1 MEVKVPYEV
10 LQKVLKP
17 ARYTGGEF
25 NSVKKIWSEVD
36 CKFVLALPDVYEVG
50 MSNLGLSILYGIL
63 NKREDTL
70 CERVYAVWTDM
81 EAEMRERNLPL
92 FSLENKMAIKDF
104 DFLGFSLQYEM
115 IFTNVL
121 NMLDLAKI
129 NLHAAERKIDEPFV
143 IGGGPCVYNVEPVAD
158 FFDFFVVGEGEEI
171 LGEVVEK
178 FIEWKNS
185 GKVGG
190 RKNFLK
196 KLLSVQGIYV
206 PSFYQPIYSEVE
218 RLKGDKV
225 ESDLEK
231 NLSPCH
237 LATLPLGD
245 FIGMKILEPAAP
257 KIIYK
262 RVVKDLNAVDFV
274 EKPIV
279 PFIDI
284 VHNRAMLELFRGCSR
299 GCRFCQAGICYR
311 PARERTEE
319 NLRKTAR
326 KLIDASGYDEMSL
339 TSLSSADYSCL
350 NRLVDDLQKDFSSEK
365 VNFSLPSLRIDSFS
379 IELAEK
385 LQTVRKSGLTFAP
398 EAGTQRLRDV
408 INKNV
413 TEENLL
419 QACAAAFEKGWKTVK
434 LYFMMGLPT
443 ETDEDILGIAELAQ
457 KVANLYREITHRRDV
472 KITVSVSCFVPKPF
486 TPFQWCGQIS
496 AEEFERRQQL
506 LKNAIRDR
514 AITYNYHNAKLSVLE
529 GIIARGDRRL
539 AKVIETAWKNGA
551 KFDGWSDLFKFEI
564 WQQAFEICE
573 IDGKYF
579 SERERNIYE
588 SLPWEHTSPGVRKNF
603 LIEEFEKSQRGE
615 TTRDCRRTSCT
626 GCGICQN
633 LGVKVI
639 DYDGDKNISSK
650 ISSPQKIFT
659 KNPQNY
665 RAQIR
670 KGAEIA
676 FLSHLEYMNVFM
688 SALLRSKLPAAYSE
702 GFNPHLKVSFATAL
716 GVGVTSDC
724 EYVDFILN
732 EKISDEE
739 VLKKLNEQ
747 LPRGMEILRLKKIS
761 GKVPALMSAV
771 DFSRYEVS
779 ITCEE
784 NFETVSEIVKKFND
798 AKKILFTR
806 ITPKKTR
813 EIEIKKYLAERLKVV
828 EKVDGEIILKFG
840 IKITSEGSLKPSEV
854 LKVLHEN
861 FDLKIKI
868 TDAKINRTALLSRG
882 RNLLDVI

>member
-1 MEVKVPYEV
+1 MKVNVPYEV

-25 NSVKKIWSEVD
+25 NSVTKNFDEVD

-63 NKREDTL
+63 NRNEKIL
-70 CERVYAVWTDM
+70 CERVYSVWTDM
-81 EAEMRERNLPL
+81 EAEMREKNIPL
-92 FSLENKMAIKDF
+92 FSLESKNAVKDF

-129 NLHAAERKIDEPFV
+129 SLLAEERKIDEPFV
-143 IGGGPCVYNVEPVAD
+143 IGGGPCVYNVEPMAD

-171 LGEVVEK
+171 LIEVVEK

-190 RKNFLK
+190 RKSFLR
-196 KLLSVQGIYV
+196 KLLDVQGIYV
-206 PSFYQPIYSEVE
+206 PSFYQPIY
-218 RLKGDKV
+218 D
-225 ESDLEK
+225 EK
-231 NLSPCH
+231 N
-237 LATLPLGD
+237 
-245 FIGMKILEPAAP
+245 FIGMKILEPSAP
-257 KIIYK
+257 KIIFK
-262 RVVKDLNAVDFV
+262 RVVKDLNEVPFV

-379 IELAEK
+379 VYLAEK
-385 LQTVRKSGLTFAP
+385 LQAVRKSGLTFAP

-457 KVANLYREITHRRDV
+457 KVANLYREITNRRDV

-496 AEEFERRQQL
+496 IEEFERRQQL

-539 AKVIETAWKNGA
+539 SAVIETAWRNGA

-564 WQQAFEICE
+564 WQKAFETCG

-588 SLPWEHTSPGVRKNF
+588 PLPWEHTSPGVRKNF
-603 LIEEFEKSQRGE
+603 LIEEFKKSQRGE

-626 GCGICQN
+626 GCGVCQN
-633 LGVKVI
+633 LGVKII
-639 DYDGDKNISSK
+639 DYDK
-650 ISSPQKIFT
+650 KIFPEE
-659 KNPQNY
+659 KNNFALRTTHYALTSY

-670 KGAEIA
+670 KGKEIA

-724 EYVDFILN
+724 EYVDFVLS
-732 EKISDEE
+732 EKISDAE
-739 VLKKLNEQ
+739 VMKKFNEQ

-779 ITCEE
+779 VPCEE
-784 NFETVSEIVKKFND
+784 NFDTVAEIVKKFND
-798 AKKILFTR
+798 AKEILFTR
-806 ITPKKTR
+806 ITPKKMR
-813 EIEIKKYLAERLKVV
+813 EIEIKKYLAERLKLID
-828 EKVDGEIILKFG
+828 KVDGEIILKFG
-840 IKITSEGSLKPSEV
+840 IKITTEGSLKPSEI
-854 LKVLHEN
+854 LKVLSEK
-861 FDLKIKI
+861 FGLQIKI

-882 RNLLDVI
+882 RNLIDVI